1 MLCPSPPIPIF
12 LREVPLSSGEWL
24 FAYGLFLLFAI
35 KITALILGFL
45 TIRMGAMLIKTGAL
59 GEFKFST
66 SFGGAK
72 ADLASVSPG
81 LLFVVLGIGLIG
93 YSVWVKK
100 SVDFDTRPTVQP
112 AMQQPSGQ
120 EARPPAGHLP
130 VE

>member
-1 MLCPSPPIPIF
+1 M
-12 LREVPLSSGEWL
+12 SSGEWL
-24 FAYGLFLLFAI
+24 FAYGLFLLFVI

-66 SFGGAK
+66 SFNGAK

-81 LLFVVLGIGLIG
+81 LLFVLLGIGLIG

-100 SVDFDTRPTVQP
+100 SVDLDTRPAVQP
-112 AMQQPSGQ
+112 AMQQLPGQ
-120 EARPPAGHLP
+120 LPPTGHLP
-130 VE
+130 GQVPPTAPLPVK